1 VMKNSLVMKVQSY
14 ISIFQYNHMSIQ
26 SDLKVIKRV
35 RANKLETKK
44 DKAKLIN
51 DTLHMV
57 HNYLKFILSDIN
69 IMQKKLKRKTK
80 DI

>member
-1 VMKNSLVMKVQSY
+1 
-14 ISIFQYNHMSIQ
+14 MSIQ

-35 RANKLETKK
+35 RSNPLNTKK
-44 DKAKLIN
+44 DKQRLIN
-51 DTLHMV
+51 DTLKMV
-57 HNYLKFILSDIN
+57 NNYLRFILSDIN

>member
-1 VMKNSLVMKVQSY
+1 
-14 ISIFQYNHMSIQ
+14 MSIQ

-57 HNYLKFILSDIN
+57 HNYLKFIL
-69 IMQKKLKRKTK
+69 K
-80 DI
+80 DIAIYEKQLKNKIKN

>member
-1 VMKNSLVMKVQSY
+1 
-14 ISIFQYNHMSIQ
+14 MSIQ

-57 HNYLKFILSDIN
+57 HNYLKFILSDID
-69 IMQKKLKRKTK
+69 IMQKKLKRKTR